1 MLHALLQV
9 LLYAVLAGLSPLA
22 FAATITVMHAG
33 RPKALAFGIGF
44 VAAQLLTCSLFVVI
58 DVSATG
64 SSRKHY
70 PGVQAALEA
79 GVAVALI
86 WLAGRVRRRGVV
98 KGEGTNERTSRLLE
112 RLGRLSLLTT
122 LGAGVVLGIG
132 VPKRLVLAALAATAI
147 STAGL
152 HSSVEAVLV
161 VFFAAVATA
170 LVWVPVTLFTLF
182 GEQVVALM
190 KRAQE
195 EVVRRQPQ
203 VTVYALLLLA
213 AMFAIDAADVL
224 LTQIL

>member
-1 MLHALLQV
+1 
-9 LLYAVLAGLSPLA
+9 LYAVLAGLSPLA
-22 FAATITVMHAG
+22 FAATIAVMHAG

-58 DVSATG
+58 DVSTTG

-86 WLAGRVRRRGVV
+86 WFAGRVRRRGVV

-161 VFFAAVATA
+161 VFFSVIASA
-170 LVWVPVTLFTLF
+170 LVWVPVILFTLF

-224 LTQIL
+224 LTQIH

>member
-9 LLYAVLAGLSPLA
+9 LVYAVLAGLSPLA
-22 FAATITVMHAG
+22 FAATIAVMHAG
-33 RPKALAFGIGF
+33 RPRALAFGIGF

-64 SSRKHY
+64 SGGRHY

-79 GVAVALI
+79 GVAVVLI

-98 KGEGTNERTSRLLE
+98 KGEGTNERTRRLLE

-161 VFFAAVATA
+161 VVFAAVATA
-170 LVWVPVTLFTLF
+170 LVWVPVILFTLF
-182 GEQVVALM
+182 GDQVVALM

-213 AMFAIDAADVL
+213 AVFAIDAGGVL
-224 LTQIL
+224 LTEIL

>member
-1 MLHALLQV
+1 MLQALLQV

-58 DVSATG
+58 DVTATG

-132 VPKRLVLAALAATAI
+132 VPKRLVLAALAGTAI

-161 VFFAAVATA
+161 VLFAAVATA
-170 LVWVPVTLFTLF
+170 LVWVPVILFTLF

-195 EVVRRQPQ
+195 EVVHRQPQ

-213 AMFAIDAADVL
+213 AMFAIDAASVL
-224 LTQIL
+224 MTQIL

>member
-22 FAATITVMHAG
+22 FAATIAVMHAG

-44 VAAQLLTCSLFVVI
+44 VAAQLLTCSLFVVV

-64 SSRKHY
+64 SGRKHY

-98 KGEGTNERTSRLLE
+98 RLEGTNQRTSRLLE

-122 LGAGVVLGIG
+122 LAAGVVLGIG
-132 VPKRLVLAALAATAI
+132 VPKRLVIAALAATAI

-161 VFFAAVATA
+161 VFFSVIASA
-170 LVWVPVTLFTLF
+170 LVWVPVILFTLF

-213 AMFAIDAADVL
+213 AMFTIDAASVL
-224 LTQIL
+224 LTQIR

>member
-1 MLHALLQV
+1 MLHALFQV

-22 FAATITVMHAG
+22 FAATIAVMHAG

-44 VAAQLLTCSLFVVI
+44 VAAQLLTCSLFVVV

-64 SSRKHY
+64 SGRKHY

-98 KGEGTNERTSRLLE
+98 RGEGTNQRTSRLLE

-122 LGAGVVLGIG
+122 LAAGVVLGIG

-170 LVWVPVTLFTLF
+170 LVWVPVILFTLF

-224 LTQIL
+224 LTQIH

>member
-22 FAATITVMHAG
+22 FAATIAVMHAG

-70 PGVQAALEA
+70 PGVQATLET
-79 GVAVALI
+79 GVAAGLI

-98 KGEGTNERTSRLLE
+98 KDEGTNERTSRLLG

-132 VPKRLVLAALAATAI
+132 APKRLVLAALAATTI
-147 STAGL
+147 SSAGL
-152 HSSVEAVLV
+152 HSSGEAVLV

-170 LVWVPVTLFTLF
+170 LVWVPVILYTLF

-195 EVVRRQPQ
+195 EVVRCQPQ

-213 AMFAIDAADVL
+213 AMFAIDAAGVL
-224 LTQIL
+224 LTQIH

>member
-22 FAATITVMHAG
+22 FAATIAVMHAG
-33 RPKALAFGIGF
+33 RPKALAFGVGF

-64 SSRKHY
+64 SGRKHY

-98 KGEGTNERTSRLLE
+98 KGEGTNQRTSRLLE

-122 LGAGVVLGIG
+122 LAAGVVLGVG

-161 VFFAAVATA
+161 VFFAVVATA
-170 LVWVPVTLFTLF
+170 LVWVPVILFTLF

-195 EVVRRQPQ
+195 EVERRQPQ

-224 LTQIL
+224 LTQIH

>member
-22 FAATITVMHAG
+22 LAATITVMHGG

-70 PGVQAALEA
+70 PGVQATLEA

-86 WLAGRVRRRGVV
+86 WLAERVRRRGVV
-98 KGEGTNERTSRLLE
+98 KGEGTNERTSRLLK

-132 VPKRLVLAALAATAI
+132 IPKRLVLAALAATAI

>member
-22 FAATITVMHAG
+22 LAATITVMHGG

-58 DVSATG
+58 DVTATG

-70 PGVQAALEA
+70 PGVQATLEA
-79 GVAVALI
+79 AVAVALI

-132 VPKRLVLAALAATAI
+132 IPKRLVLAALAATAI

-152 HSSVEAVLV
+152 HSSIEAVLV
-161 VFFAAVATA
+161 VLFAAVATV

-213 AMFAIDAADVL
+213 AMLAMDAASVL

>member
-1 MLHALLQV
+1 
-9 LLYAVLAGLSPLA
+9 
-22 FAATITVMHAG
+22 
-33 RPKALAFGIGF
+33 
-44 VAAQLLTCSLFVVI
+44 
-58 DVSATG
+58 
-64 SSRKHY
+64 
-70 PGVQAALEA
+70 
-79 GVAVALI
+79 LI

-98 KGEGTNERTSRLLE
+98 KGEGTNERTRRLLE

-161 VFFAAVATA
+161 VFFAAIASA
-170 LVWVPVTLFTLF
+170 LVWVPVILFTLF

-213 AMFAIDAADVL
+213 AVFAIDAGGVL
-224 LTQIL
+224 LTEIL